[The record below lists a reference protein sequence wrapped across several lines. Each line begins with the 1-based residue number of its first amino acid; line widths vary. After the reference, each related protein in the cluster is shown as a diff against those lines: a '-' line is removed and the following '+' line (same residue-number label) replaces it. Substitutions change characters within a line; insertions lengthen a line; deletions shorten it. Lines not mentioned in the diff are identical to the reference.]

1 MRHVVF
7 AHGLEGR
14 PDGYKARFL
23 REAGFEVSAPDGRGQ
38 LLAARI
44 RGLRAEVGAWPGA
57 VLVGS
62 SYGGLAAAVVAEE
75 LADGLAG
82 LVLLAPAL
90 IVREPPVE
98 RPEALLI
105 PASLPT
111 VVFHGLRDDV
121 IPFSASEALV
131 ARCPH
136 VCLFALDDVHDLRGS
151 MVEIT
156 RAVRTLAE
164 RPAVG
169 GERTRG

>member
-14 PDGYKARFL
+14 PDGYKPRFL

-38 LLAARI
+38 PLAARI
-44 RGLRAEVGAWPGA
+44 EGLRAEVERWPGS

-62 SYGGLAAAVVAEE
+62 SYGGVAAAVVAEE
-75 LADGLAG
+75 LADRLAG

-90 IVREPPVE
+90 IVREPPLD
-98 RPEALLI
+98 RPEPVMI

-121 IPFSASEALV
+121 IPFAASEALV
-131 ARCPH
+131 MRCPH
-136 VCLFALDDVHDLRGS
+136 VRLFAPDDVHDLRGS

-156 RAVRTLAE
+156 RAVRSLAE
-164 RPAVG
+164 PGRP
-169 GERTRG
+169 